1 MALGWR
7 YAPAVHAV
15 VNRIPMREPLDD
27 AALAVAQRDLESQA
41 AQIDG
46 LAAIHVLRTD
56 EGDLVVLVIGDDAAA
71 LERTREQLGNAFM
84 RKHITP
90 HAASAPERT
99 VSEIVLSYQ
108 RA

>member
-1 MALGWR
+1 M
-7 YAPAVHAV
+7 YDPAVHAV
-15 VNRIPMREPLDD
+15 VNRIRLREPLDD

-41 AQIDG
+41 SQVDG

-56 EGDLVVLVIGDDAAA
+56 EGDLVVLVLGDDVAA
-71 LERTREQLGNAFM
+71 LERTREHMGNAFM
-84 RKHITP
+84 REHIMP

-99 VSEIVLSYQ
+99 ISEIVLSYE